1 MLIHEASHQY
11 FELLNKLGP
20 TVDPGHTELYYSPV
34 KKCDRPLHK
43 ILFAYHAFANVMLF
57 YRGVA
62 ECGLADSSS
71 AKFQNVLNDELRQLE
86 QPLLENDAILPIGR
100 ALVEPL
106 IERRVC
112 Q

>member
-1 MLIHEASHQY
+1 
-11 FELLNKLGP
+11 
-20 TVDPGHTELYYSPV
+20 
-34 KKCDRPLHK
+34 
-43 ILFAYHAFANVMLF
+43 MLF

-62 ECGLADSSS
+62 ECGLADSCS

-86 QPLLENDAILPIGR
+86 QPLLENDAMLPIGR